1 MRVNPVLRGVLRLA
15 VLVTSIA
22 AVSACDVVVTS
33 LESKGRAQDQW
44 NRTYPL
50 ASGELEIVNP
60 NGSID
65 VTGADG
71 TQVEVVAE
79 RIAKGATD
87 EDAKKILD
95 QLQIGEDIGAARI
108 RLETKPP
115 TGEGR
120 RIEVK
125 YHVKVPAGVNVR
137 LNSQNGALE
146 VTALKG
152 TLRAETGNGAV
163 KGTDLSGAVEAS
175 VTNGAVKLE
184 MSSLAAGGIRAET
197 VNGAVAVTLPSAVKA
212 DVAASC
218 VNGRIAV
225 DGLKLDGPESTRRRV
240 EGKLNGGGPKV
251 VLETTNGGIKLT
263 GK

>member
-1 MRVNPVLRGVLRLA
+1 MRVNPVCCGLLRLT
-15 VLVTSIA
+15 VLALSVA

-44 NRTYPL
+44 SRTYTL
-50 ASGELEIVNP
+50 ASGDLEIVNP
-60 NGSID
+60 NGSIE
-65 VTGADG
+65 VTGSDG

-87 EDAKKILD
+87 EDAKRVLE
-95 QLQIGEDIGAARI
+95 QLQIGEDVGAARI

-115 TGEGR
+115 VGEGR

-125 YHVKVPAGVNVR
+125 YHVKVPAGLSVR
-137 LNSQNGALE
+137 LNSQNGTLE
-146 VTALKG
+146 ATALTGALK
-152 TLRAETGNGAV
+152 AETGNGAV
-163 KGTDLSGAVEAS
+163 KGTDLSGAVDAS
-175 VTNGAVKLE
+175 ATNGAVKLDIR
-184 MSSLAAGGIRAET
+184 SLAAGGIRAAT
-197 VNGAVAVTLPSAVKA
+197 VNGAVAVTLPAAARA